1 MAKLKTN
8 EQFIKECIEIH
19 GNKYDY
25 SETFYTGAHNVITII
40 CPIHGSFQQKAYSH
54 VRGCGCL
61 ECAGVKKLTTKE
73 FIEKSQKVHGNKFD
87 YSEVDYQ
94 GNKLKVK
101 IKCKKCGHIFEQQAQ
116 SHMKGFG
123 CPFCSNNNKSTT
135 KEFIEKASKVH
146 GDKFDYSEVNYQGN
160 KVKVKIKC
168 KKCGHIFQQTPNS
181 HLNGIG
187 CPKCG
192 NKELVTTED
201 FIQKA
206 RKVHGTLYDYSQ
218 VSYEHSQKK
227 ISIICPKHGIFW
239 QKPNS
244 HLNGS
249 GCPKCFGFEKL
260 TIDEFIKRSRKVHG
274 EKYDYSL
281 VNYVNAHT
289 KVNIICPVHGV
300 FQQIPSSH
308 WYLQQGC
315 PICALSKQTSR
326 GEKEVCA
333 YIKSIYSGEVLEND
347 KTQIG
352 RMELDIFLPELRI
365 GIEYNGSHWHKLKEE
380 RQPGCHA
387 EKERRCKEA
396 NILLINVEERDWK
409 NNRKSIEN
417 LLFTKIHTKN
427 KVCNLRTFKN

>member
-1 MAKLKTN
+1 MQSHTLSESFGESREKISHFVEVHK
-8 EQFIKECIEIH
+8 
-19 GNKYDY
+19 NKYDY
-25 SETFYTGAHNVITII
+25 SKFIYIGRRTKGIII
-40 CPIHGSFQQKAYSH
+40 CPEHGEFYETFEKH
-54 VRGCGCL
+54 KNGKGCPQCL
-61 ECAGVKKLTTKE
+61 TILKN
-73 FIEKSQKVHGNKFD
+73 EKF
-87 YSEVDYQ
+87 
-94 GNKLKVK
+94 K
-101 IKCKKCGHIFEQQAQ
+101 IKA
-116 SHMKGFG
+116 KGIH
-123 CPFCSNNNKSTT
+123 SN
-135 KEFIEKASKVH
+135 
-146 GDKFDYSEVNYQGN
+146 
-160 KVKVKIKC
+160 
-168 KKCGHIFQQTPNS
+168 
-181 HLNGIG
+181 
-187 CPKCG
+187 
-192 NKELVTTED
+192 
-201 FIQKA
+201 
-206 RKVHGTLYDYSQ
+206 
-218 VSYEHSQKK
+218 
-227 ISIICPKHGIFW
+227 
-239 QKPNS
+239 
-244 HLNGS
+244 
-249 GCPKCFGFEKL
+249 
-260 TIDEFIKRSRKVHG
+260 
-274 EKYDYSL
+274 KYDYSL

>member
-1 MAKLKTN
+1 MAKLKSN
-8 EQFIKECIEIH
+8 EQFIKECTEVH

-54 VRGCGCL
+54 VQGCGCL

-73 FIEKSQKVHGNKFD
+73 FIEKSQKVHG
-87 YSEVDYQ
+87 
-94 GNKLKVK
+94 
-101 IKCKKCGHIFEQQAQ
+101 
-116 SHMKGFG
+116 
-123 CPFCSNNNKSTT
+123 
-135 KEFIEKASKVH
+135 
-146 GDKFDYSEVNYQGN
+146 
-160 KVKVKIKC
+160 
-168 KKCGHIFQQTPNS
+168 
-181 HLNGIG
+181 
-187 CPKCG
+187 
-192 NKELVTTED
+192 
-201 FIQKA
+201 
-206 RKVHGTLYDYSQ
+206 
-218 VSYEHSQKK
+218 
-227 ISIICPKHGIFW
+227 
-239 QKPNS
+239 
-244 HLNGS
+244 
-249 GCPKCFGFEKL
+249 
-260 TIDEFIKRSRKVHG
+260 

-281 VNYVNAHT
+281 VNYVNAHS

-365 GIEYNGSHWHKLKEE
+365 GIEYNGTHWHKLKEE

>member
-8 EQFIKECIEIH
+8 EQFIKECIEVH

-54 VRGCGCL
+54 VQGCGCL

-146 GDKFDYSEVNYQGN
+146 GDKF
-160 KVKVKIKC
+160 
-168 KKCGHIFQQTPNS
+168 
-181 HLNGIG
+181 
-187 CPKCG
+187 
-192 NKELVTTED
+192 
-201 FIQKA
+201 
-206 RKVHGTLYDYSQ
+206 
-218 VSYEHSQKK
+218 
-227 ISIICPKHGIFW
+227 
-239 QKPNS
+239 
-244 HLNGS
+244 
-249 GCPKCFGFEKL
+249 
-260 TIDEFIKRSRKVHG
+260 
-274 EKYDYSL
+274 DYSL

>member
-54 VRGCGCL
+54 VQGCGCL

-123 CPFCSNNNKSTT
+123 CPFCSNNNKST
-135 KEFIEKASKVH
+135 
-146 GDKFDYSEVNYQGN
+146 
-160 KVKVKIKC
+160 
-168 KKCGHIFQQTPNS
+168 
-181 HLNGIG
+181 
-187 CPKCG
+187 
-192 NKELVTTED
+192 
-201 FIQKA
+201 
-206 RKVHGTLYDYSQ
+206 
-218 VSYEHSQKK
+218 
-227 ISIICPKHGIFW
+227 
-239 QKPNS
+239 
-244 HLNGS
+244 
-249 GCPKCFGFEKL
+249 
-260 TIDEFIKRSRKVHG
+260 
-274 EKYDYSL
+274 
-281 VNYVNAHT
+281 
-289 KVNIICPVHGV
+289 
-300 FQQIPSSH
+300 
-308 WYLQQGC
+308 
-315 PICALSKQTSR
+315 
-326 GEKEVCA
+326 
-333 YIKSIYSGEVLEND
+333 
-347 KTQIG
+347 
-352 RMELDIFLPELRI
+352 
-365 GIEYNGSHWHKLKEE
+365 IEYNGSHWHKLKEE

>member
-8 EQFIKECIEIH
+8 EQFIKECIEVH

-40 CPIHGSFQQKAYSH
+40 CPIHGSFQQKAYSY
-54 VRGCGCL
+54 VQGCGCL

-146 GDKFDYSEVNYQGN
+146 GDKF
-160 KVKVKIKC
+160 
-168 KKCGHIFQQTPNS
+168 
-181 HLNGIG
+181 
-187 CPKCG
+187 
-192 NKELVTTED
+192 
-201 FIQKA
+201 
-206 RKVHGTLYDYSQ
+206 
-218 VSYEHSQKK
+218 
-227 ISIICPKHGIFW
+227 
-239 QKPNS
+239 
-244 HLNGS
+244 
-249 GCPKCFGFEKL
+249 
-260 TIDEFIKRSRKVHG
+260 
-274 EKYDYSL
+274 DYSL

>member
-8 EQFIKECIEIH
+8 EQFIKECIEVH

-54 VRGCGCL
+54 VQGCGCL

-73 FIEKSQKVHGNKFD
+73 FIEKSQKVHGDKFD

-135 KEFIEKASKVH
+135 KEFIEKAS
-146 GDKFDYSEVNYQGN
+146 
-160 KVKVKIKC
+160 
-168 KKCGHIFQQTPNS
+168 
-181 HLNGIG
+181 
-187 CPKCG
+187 
-192 NKELVTTED
+192 
-201 FIQKA
+201 
-206 RKVHGTLYDYSQ
+206 
-218 VSYEHSQKK
+218 
-227 ISIICPKHGIFW
+227 
-239 QKPNS
+239 
-244 HLNGS
+244 
-249 GCPKCFGFEKL
+249 
-260 TIDEFIKRSRKVHG
+260 KVHG

>member
-8 EQFIKECIEIH
+8 EQFIKECIEVH

-54 VRGCGCL
+54 VQGCGCL

-73 FIEKSQKVHGNKFD
+73 FIEKSQKVHGDKFD

-94 GNKLKVK
+94 GNKLKIK

-135 KEFIEKASKVH
+135 KEFIEKAS
-146 GDKFDYSEVNYQGN
+146 
-160 KVKVKIKC
+160 
-168 KKCGHIFQQTPNS
+168 
-181 HLNGIG
+181 
-187 CPKCG
+187 
-192 NKELVTTED
+192 
-201 FIQKA
+201 
-206 RKVHGTLYDYSQ
+206 
-218 VSYEHSQKK
+218 
-227 ISIICPKHGIFW
+227 
-239 QKPNS
+239 
-244 HLNGS
+244 
-249 GCPKCFGFEKL
+249 
-260 TIDEFIKRSRKVHG
+260 KVHG

-365 GIEYNGSHWHKLKEE
+365 GIEYNGTHWHKLKEE

>member
-1 MAKLKTN
+1 MAKLKSN
-8 EQFIKECIEIH
+8 EQFIKECTEVH

-54 VRGCGCL
+54 VQGCGCL

-73 FIEKSQKVHGNKFD
+73 FIEKSQKVHGDKFD

-146 GDKFDYSEVNYQGN
+146 GDKFDYSEVDYQGN

-181 HLNGIG
+181 HLNGCG

-227 ISIICPKHGIFW
+227 
-239 QKPNS
+239 
-244 HLNGS
+244 
-249 GCPKCFGFEKL
+249 
-260 TIDEFIKRSRKVHG
+260 
-274 EKYDYSL
+274 KYNNYSL
-281 VNYVNAHT
+281 V
-289 KVNIICPVHGV
+289 
-300 FQQIPSSH
+300 
-308 WYLQQGC
+308 
-315 PICALSKQTSR
+315 SK
-326 GEKEVCA
+326 K
-333 YIKSIYSGEVLEND
+333 
-347 KTQIG
+347 
-352 RMELDIFLPELRI
+352 
-365 GIEYNGSHWHKLKEE
+365 
-380 RQPGCHA
+380 
-387 EKERRCKEA
+387 
-396 NILLINVEERDWK
+396 
-409 NNRKSIEN
+409 
-417 LLFTKIHTKN
+417 
-427 KVCNLRTFKN
+427 

>member
-8 EQFIKECIEIH
+8 EQFIKECTE
-19 GNKYDY
+19 
-25 SETFYTGAHNVITII
+25 
-40 CPIHGSFQQKAYSH
+40 
-54 VRGCGCL
+54 
-61 ECAGVKKLTTKE
+61 
-73 FIEKSQKVHGNKFD
+73 VHGN
-87 YSEVDYQ
+87 
-94 GNKLKVK
+94 
-101 IKCKKCGHIFEQQAQ
+101 
-116 SHMKGFG
+116 
-123 CPFCSNNNKSTT
+123 
-135 KEFIEKASKVH
+135 
-146 GDKFDYSEVNYQGN
+146 
-160 KVKVKIKC
+160 
-168 KKCGHIFQQTPNS
+168 
-181 HLNGIG
+181 
-187 CPKCG
+187 
-192 NKELVTTED
+192 
-201 FIQKA
+201 
-206 RKVHGTLYDYSQ
+206 
-218 VSYEHSQKK
+218 
-227 ISIICPKHGIFW
+227 
-239 QKPNS
+239 
-244 HLNGS
+244 
-249 GCPKCFGFEKL
+249 
-260 TIDEFIKRSRKVHG
+260 
-274 EKYDYSL
+274 KYDYSL

>member
-1 MAKLKTN
+1 MN
-8 EQFIKECIEIH
+8 
-19 GNKYDY
+19 
-25 SETFYTGAHNVITII
+25 
-40 CPIHGSFQQKAYSH
+40 
-54 VRGCGCL
+54 
-61 ECAGVKKLTTKE
+61 
-73 FIEKSQKVHGNKFD
+73 FIEN
-87 YSEVDYQ
+87 
-94 GNKLKVK
+94 
-101 IKCKKCGHIFEQQAQ
+101 QQ
-116 SHMKGFG
+116 
-123 CPFCSNNNKSTT
+123 
-135 KEFIEKASKVH
+135 
-146 GDKFDYSEVNYQGN
+146 
-160 KVKVKIKC
+160 
-168 KKCGHIFQQTPNS
+168 
-181 HLNGIG
+181 L
-187 CPKCG
+187 
-192 NKELVTTED
+192 
-201 FIQKA
+201 
-206 RKVHGTLYDYSQ
+206 
-218 VSYEHSQKK
+218 
-227 ISIICPKHGIFW
+227 SIICPKHGIFW

-333 YIKSIYSGEVLEND
+333 YIKSIYLGEVLEND

>member
-1 MAKLKTN
+1 MAKLKSN
-8 EQFIKECIEIH
+8 EQFIKECTEVH

-54 VRGCGCL
+54 VQGCGCL

-73 FIEKSQKVHGNKFD
+73 FIEKSQKVHG
-87 YSEVDYQ
+87 
-94 GNKLKVK
+94 
-101 IKCKKCGHIFEQQAQ
+101 
-116 SHMKGFG
+116 
-123 CPFCSNNNKSTT
+123 
-135 KEFIEKASKVH
+135 
-146 GDKFDYSEVNYQGN
+146 
-160 KVKVKIKC
+160 
-168 KKCGHIFQQTPNS
+168 
-181 HLNGIG
+181 
-187 CPKCG
+187 
-192 NKELVTTED
+192 
-201 FIQKA
+201 
-206 RKVHGTLYDYSQ
+206 
-218 VSYEHSQKK
+218 
-227 ISIICPKHGIFW
+227 
-239 QKPNS
+239 
-244 HLNGS
+244 
-249 GCPKCFGFEKL
+249 
-260 TIDEFIKRSRKVHG
+260 
-274 EKYDYSL
+274 EKYEYSL
-281 VNYVNAHT
+281 VNYVNAHS

>member
-8 EQFIKECIEIH
+8 EQFIKECIEVH

-54 VRGCGCL
+54 VQGCGCL

-135 KEFIEKASKVH
+135 KEFIEKAS
-146 GDKFDYSEVNYQGN
+146 
-160 KVKVKIKC
+160 
-168 KKCGHIFQQTPNS
+168 
-181 HLNGIG
+181 
-187 CPKCG
+187 
-192 NKELVTTED
+192 
-201 FIQKA
+201 
-206 RKVHGTLYDYSQ
+206 
-218 VSYEHSQKK
+218 
-227 ISIICPKHGIFW
+227 
-239 QKPNS
+239 
-244 HLNGS
+244 
-249 GCPKCFGFEKL
+249 
-260 TIDEFIKRSRKVHG
+260 KVHG